1 MAYFSVV
8 CQSKKSVVYEKFMN
22 PNKLCYTDTSSIPFK
37 SSQWQIVIDLF
48 PNDAIAAL
56 PQWLALFSQL
66 VSIFYYDKKQFYDYK
81 YYSSN

>member
-1 MAYFSVV
+1 
-8 CQSKKSVVYEKFMN
+8 MN

-48 PNDAIAAL
+48 PNDAIAA

-66 VSIFYYDKKQFYDYK
+66 VLIFYYDKKQFYDYK
-81 YYSSN
+81 Y